1 LKKNAWVV
9 EDLKALRRLVEIDM
23 GFIYDTHKKFLF
35 MDWLAGTIF
44 HRIITKAMW
53 SEKQT
58 LCSSGYPENSERLPP
73 RIFISRTS

>member
-1 LKKNAWVV
+1 
-9 EDLKALRRLVEIDM
+9 M

-58 LCSSGYPENSERLPP
+58 LCSSGIQKIVRDCHQEYLSLGLVELRRHFYL
-73 RIFISRTS
+73 FF